1 MPEPHTLVRSL
12 GVRSLVLYGIGI
24 IVGAGIYVL
33 IGEVADAAGRATPT
47 AFLLAGALAALTGL
61 SYAELVARHP
71 AAEGSVAFV
80 QAAFGSPLLA
90 RIVGLAFATAG
101 IVGAGSIAL
110 GGATYLDDYIGLPDT
125 VLAALAVTAF
135 TALACLRVTESVRVA
150 ALLSAVE
157 VGGLL
162 VVIVAGLPAAAPQME
177 IADLVP
183 RSADALL
190 GIGGGTFLAF
200 FAYIGFEGMA
210 NMAEETIDANR
221 TLPRAIVLAIG
232 ASAALYFAVSLVV
245 MLALPLQEVA
255 GSDNVLASVVQRYA
269 PAWQPTFHA
278 MALVA
283 TLNGVLIEIVIVS
296 RLAFG
301 MAQRGLVWR
310 GFGTVHPRTRA
321 PVRATLAAGTMIV
334 VLVLGV
340 PFENL
345 VSWTSG
351 LTLAVLAAV
360 NASLWRL
367 KITAPRADLARSV
380 PLWIPVAG
388 ASACMAL
395 IVVELARALL
405 T

>member
-162 VVIVAGLPAAAPQME
+162 VVIVAGLPAAAPQMA